1 MNAVWQL
8 SEKAKAVIKS
18 KREKRLFTEKRSFT
32 EQHGGASIRVE
43 GACQLIRKVPFL
55 SRASNDKEKSIEM
68 CS

>member
-8 SEKAKAVIKS
+8 SEKAKALKVK
-18 KREKRLFTEKRSFT
+18 EKKDYSQKKRSFT

-55 SRASNDKEKSIEM
+55 SRASNEKEKSIEVF
-68 CS
+68 S